1 MKLAYY
7 PGCTLASKAKAFD
20 QTARWVAQKLG
31 LELVELPEWQCCG
44 GLVPQLTDAIMSLLA
59 PVRILADAQS
69 ISDNLMT
76 LCSFCYNTL
85 KRANLI
91 IQQDEERR
99 QKVVEFLRET
109 QTPKVASQ
117 ATSSTLPPEARAL
130 DYDGKVRVV
139 HLLELLR
146 DDIGFDSVRE
156 KVVRPL
162 AGLRVAPYYGCL
174 LLRPP
179 KEIGL
184 DDPED
189 PTVMEQLLEALGC
202 EVIDFPRKVD
212 CCGSFTIV
220 SRPELAAQ
228 CSATILR
235 SASNLGA
242 QLLVTSCPLCQFNL
256 DWQQMRMLEANGEI
270 SPVPVIY
277 FTQLMALAMGAE
289 PYLLGFEQ
297 HLIDP
302 RPVMAEMGM

>member
-20 QTARWVAQKLG
+20 QTARWVAQKLDI
-31 LELVELPEWQCCG
+31 ELVELPQWQCCG
-44 GLVPQLTDAIMSLLA
+44 GLVPQVTDAVMGLLA
-59 PVRILADAQS
+59 PIRILADTQA
-69 ISDNLMT
+69 IGDRLMT

-85 KRANLI
+85 KRANLVFL
-91 IQQDEERR
+91 QDSERR
-99 QKVVEFLRET
+99 QKVTDFLE
-109 QTPKVASQ
+109 QQ
-117 ATSSTLPPEARAL
+117 
-130 DYDGKVRVV
+130 YDGNVKVI
-139 HLLELLR
+139 HMLELIR
-146 DDIGFDSVRE
+146 DEIGFDAVRS
-156 KVVRPL
+156 KVTRPL
-162 AGLRVAPYYGCL
+162 TGIKVAPYYGCL

-202 EVIDFPRKVD
+202 EVVDFPRKVE
-212 CCGSFTIV
+212 CCGSFMIV
-220 SRPELAAQ
+220 NRPELAAQ
-228 CSATILR
+228 CSTTIVH
-235 SASNLGA
+235 SASSLGA

-297 HLIDP
+297 HLVDP
-302 RPVMAEMGM
+302 RPAVMELGL

>member
-31 LELVELPEWQCCG
+31 VELVELPQWQCCG
-44 GLVPQLTDAIMSLLA
+44 GLVPQVTDTVMGLLA
-59 PVRILADAQS
+59 PIRILADTQA
-69 ISDNLMT
+69 ISDQLMT

-85 KRANLI
+85 KRANLVF
-91 IQQDEERR
+91 QQDLERR
-99 QKVVEFLRET
+99 QKVVDFLE
-109 QTPKVASQ
+109 QQ
-117 ATSSTLPPEARAL
+117 
-130 DYDGKVRVV
+130 YDGNVKVV
-139 HLLELLR
+139 HMLELLR
-146 DDIGFDSVRE
+146 DEIGFDAVRS

-162 AGLRVAPYYGCL
+162 TGIRVAPYYGCL

-202 EVIDFPRKVD
+202 EVVDFPRKVE
-212 CCGSFTIV
+212 CCGSFMIV

-228 CSATILR
+228 CSTTILR
-235 SASNLGA
+235 SASSLGA

-270 SPVPVIY
+270 SPVPVLY

-297 HLIDP
+297 HLVDP
-302 RPVMAEMGM
+302 RPAVMEL

>member
-1 MKLAYY
+1 MKVAYY

-20 QTARWVAQKLG
+20 QTARWVAQKLDV
-31 LELVELPEWQCCG
+31 ELVELPQWQCCG
-44 GLVPQLTDAIMSLLA
+44 GLVPQVADAVMGLLA

-69 ISDNLMT
+69 IGDRLVT

-91 IQQDEERR
+91 IQQDAERR
-99 QKVVEFLRET
+99 QKVTDFLE
-109 QTPKVASQ
+109 QQ
-117 ATSSTLPPEARAL
+117 
-130 DYDGKVRVV
+130 YDGKVKVV
-139 HLLELLR
+139 HMLELIR
-146 DDIGFDSVRE
+146 DEIGFETVRS
-156 KVVRPL
+156 KVTRAL
-162 AGLRVAPYYGCL
+162 TGIRVAPYYGCL
-174 LLRPP
+174 LLRPS

-202 EVIDFPRKVD
+202 DVVDFPRKVE
-212 CCGSFTIV
+212 CCGSFMIV
-220 SRPELAAQ
+220 NRPEIAAQ

-256 DWQQMRMLEANGEI
+256 DWQQMRMLESNGEI
-270 SPVPVIY
+270 SPVPVLY
-277 FTQLMALAMGAE
+277 FTQLMAMAMGIE

-297 HLIDP
+297 HLVDP
-302 RPVMAEMGM
+302 RPAVMELRL

>member
-1 MKLAYY
+1 MRLAYY
-7 PGCTLASKAKAFD
+7 PGCTLVSKAKAFD
-20 QTARWVAQKLG
+20 QTARWVAQNLG
-31 LELVELPEWQCCG
+31 VELVELPQWQCCG
-44 GLVPQLTDAIMSLLA
+44 GLVPQVTDAVMGLLA
-59 PVRILADAQS
+59 PIRILADTQAV
-69 ISDNLMT
+69 SDRLMT

-91 IQQDEERR
+91 FQQDSERR
-99 QKVVEFLRET
+99 QKVVDFLE
-109 QTPKVASQ
+109 QQ
-117 ATSSTLPPEARAL
+117 
-130 DYDGKVRVV
+130 YDGNVKVV
-139 HLLELLR
+139 HMLELIR
-146 DDIGFDSVRE
+146 DEIGFETVRQ

-162 AGLRVAPYYGCL
+162 KGLRVAPYYGCL

-202 EVIDFPRKVD
+202 QVVDFPRKVE
-212 CCGSFTIV
+212 CCGSFMIV
-220 SRPELAAQ
+220 NKPELSAQ
-228 CSATILR
+228 CSETILR

-256 DWQQMRMLEANGEI
+256 DWQQMRMLESDGEI

-289 PYLLGFEQ
+289 PHMLGFEH
-297 HLIDP
+297 HLVDP
-302 RPVMAEMGM
+302 RPTVMELGSR

>member
-1 MKLAYY
+1 MRLAYY
-7 PGCTLASKAKAFD
+7 PGCTLVSKAKAFD
-20 QTARWVAQKLG
+20 QTARWVAQNLG
-31 LELVELPEWQCCG
+31 VELVELPQWQCCG
-44 GLVPQLTDAIMSLLA
+44 GLVPQVTDAVMGLLA
-59 PVRILADAQS
+59 PIRILADTQAV
-69 ISDNLMT
+69 SDRLMT

-91 IQQDEERR
+91 FRQDPERR
-99 QKVVEFLRET
+99 QKVVDFLE
-109 QTPKVASQ
+109 QQ
-117 ATSSTLPPEARAL
+117 
-130 DYDGKVRVV
+130 YDGNVKVV
-139 HLLELLR
+139 HMLELIR
-146 DDIGFDSVRE
+146 DEIGFETVRQ

-162 AGLRVAPYYGCL
+162 KGLRVAPYYGCL

-202 EVIDFPRKVD
+202 QVVDFPRKVE
-212 CCGSFTIV
+212 CCGSFMIV
-220 SRPELAAQ
+220 NKPELSAQ
-228 CSATILR
+228 CSETILR

-256 DWQQMRMLEANGEI
+256 DWQQMRMLESDGEI

-289 PYLLGFEQ
+289 PHMLGFEH
-297 HLIDP
+297 HLVDP
-302 RPVMAEMGM
+302 RPTVMELGSR

>member
-1 MKLAYY
+1 MRLAYY
-7 PGCTLASKAKAFD
+7 PGCTLVSKAKAFD
-20 QTARWVAQKLG
+20 QTARWVAQNLG
-31 LELVELPEWQCCG
+31 VELVELPQWQCCG
-44 GLVPQLTDAIMSLLA
+44 GLVPQVTDTVMGLLA
-59 PVRILADAQS
+59 PIRILADTQAV
-69 ISDNLMT
+69 SDRLMT

-91 IQQDEERR
+91 FQQDPERR
-99 QKVVEFLRET
+99 QKVVDFLE
-109 QTPKVASQ
+109 QQ
-117 ATSSTLPPEARAL
+117 
-130 DYDGKVRVV
+130 YDGNVKVV
-139 HLLELLR
+139 HMLELIR
-146 DDIGFDSVRE
+146 DEIGFETVRQ

-162 AGLRVAPYYGCL
+162 KGLRVAPYYGCL

-202 EVIDFPRKVD
+202 QVVDFPRKVE
-212 CCGSFTIV
+212 CCGSFMIV
-220 SRPELAAQ
+220 NKPELSAQ
-228 CSATILR
+228 CSETILR

-256 DWQQMRMLEANGEI
+256 DWQQMRMLESDGEI

-289 PYLLGFEQ
+289 PHMLGFEH
-297 HLIDP
+297 HLVDP
-302 RPVMAEMGM
+302 RPTVMELGSR

>member
-20 QTARWVAQKLG
+20 QTARWVAQKLDI
-31 LELVELPEWQCCG
+31 ELVELPQWQCCG
-44 GLVPQLTDAIMSLLA
+44 GLVPQVTDAVMGLLA
-59 PVRILADAQS
+59 PIRILADTQA
-69 ISDNLMT
+69 ISDRLMT

-85 KRANLI
+85 KRANLVFL
-91 IQQDEERR
+91 QDSERR
-99 QKVVEFLRET
+99 QKVTDFLE
-109 QTPKVASQ
+109 QQ
-117 ATSSTLPPEARAL
+117 
-130 DYDGKVRVV
+130 YDGNVKVI
-139 HLLELLR
+139 HMLELIR
-146 DDIGFDSVRE
+146 DEIGFDAVRS
-156 KVVRPL
+156 KVTRPL
-162 AGLRVAPYYGCL
+162 TGIKVAPYYGCL

-202 EVIDFPRKVD
+202 EVVDFPRKVE
-212 CCGSFTIV
+212 CCGSFMIV
-220 SRPELAAQ
+220 NRPELAAQ
-228 CSATILR
+228 CSTTIVH
-235 SASNLGA
+235 SASSLGA

-289 PYLLGFEQ
+289 PYLIGFEQ
-297 HLIDP
+297 HLVDP
-302 RPVMAEMGM
+302 RPVVMELGL

>member
-20 QTARWVAQKLG
+20 QTARWVAQKLDI
-31 LELVELPEWQCCG
+31 ELVELPQWQCCG
-44 GLVPQLTDAIMSLLA
+44 GLVPQVTDAVMGLLA
-59 PVRILADAQS
+59 PIRILADTQA
-69 ISDNLMT
+69 ISDRLMT

-85 KRANLI
+85 KRANLVFL
-91 IQQDEERR
+91 QDSERR
-99 QKVVEFLRET
+99 QKVTDFLE
-109 QTPKVASQ
+109 QQ
-117 ATSSTLPPEARAL
+117 
-130 DYDGKVRVV
+130 YDGNVKVI
-139 HLLELLR
+139 HMLELIR
-146 DDIGFDSVRE
+146 DEIGFDAVRS
-156 KVVRPL
+156 KVTRPL
-162 AGLRVAPYYGCL
+162 TGIKVAPYYGCL

-202 EVIDFPRKVD
+202 EVVDFPRKVE
-212 CCGSFTIV
+212 CCGSFMIV
-220 SRPELAAQ
+220 NRPELAAQ
-228 CSATILR
+228 CSTTIVH
-235 SASNLGA
+235 SASSLGA

-297 HLIDP
+297 HLVDP
-302 RPVMAEMGM
+302 RPVVMELGL